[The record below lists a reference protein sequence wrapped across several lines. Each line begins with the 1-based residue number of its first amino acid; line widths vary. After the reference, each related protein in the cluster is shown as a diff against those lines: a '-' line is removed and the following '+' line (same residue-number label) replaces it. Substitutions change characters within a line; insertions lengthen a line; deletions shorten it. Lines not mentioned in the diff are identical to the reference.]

1 MKVKKTGIWSKILNL
16 KLFNKMQTKHKNW
29 LLLLLVSFIWGS
41 PYILREIALESF
53 THSQVAAFQVF
64 LSFILFL
71 PLIFKFFGKLNKNNI
86 GPLLLSGIAG
96 NIGPS
101 FFFAKAQ
108 TLINS
113 SLAGMLNAML
123 PSITLI
129 LAIVFF
135 KGKSNRNTLI
145 GIALGLLGASLI
157 ALLNDSI
164 GNTHFMGVFYVFMAI
179 LSVAISI
186 NIVSFALP
194 KLKGIEIAALA
205 FLFVGPMAGIF
216 LLTTN
221 LSAILASNNFLESSL
236 MLALLA
242 VLTFFGVI
250 FYNQLIKRSSHVFAA
265 SIAYLIPVVAL
276 FWGITIGGDQISIS
290 QIIAICLILIG
301 VHLTH
306 R

>member
-1 MKVKKTGIWSKILNL
+1 
-16 KLFNKMQTKHKNW
+16 MQAKHQNW
-29 LLLLLVSFIWGS
+29 ILLLLVSFIWGS
-41 PYILREIALESF
+41 PYILREIALKSF

-71 PLIFKFFGKLNKNNI
+71 PLIFKNFKKLNKDNI

-123 PSITLI
+123 PSITLV
-129 LAIVFF
+129 LAILFF

-145 GIALGLLGASLI
+145 GIGLGLIGSCAI
-157 ALLNDSI
+157 ALMGDSF
-164 GNTHFMGVFYVFMAI
+164 GSTQFMGVFYVFMAI

-194 KLKGIEIAALA
+194 KLNGIEIASLA

-216 LLTTN
+216 LLTTDLGTVIQADN
-221 LSAILASNNFLESSL
+221 FTQSAS

-250 FYNQLIKRSSHVFAA
+250 FYNQLIKRSSHIFAA

-290 QIIAICLILIG
+290 QILAICLILVG
-301 VHLTH
+301 VNLTH

>member
-1 MKVKKTGIWSKILNL
+1 
-16 KLFNKMQTKHKNW
+16 MQAKHKNW
-29 LLLLLVSFIWGS
+29 ILLLLVSFIWGS
-41 PYILREIALESF
+41 PYILREIALQSF

-64 LSFILFL
+64 LSFVLFL
-71 PLIFKFFGKLNKNNI
+71 PLIFKNFKKLNKENI
-86 GPLLLSGIAG
+86 GPLILSGIAG

-113 SLAGMLNAML
+113 SMAGMLNAML
-123 PSITLI
+123 PSITLV
-129 LAIVFF
+129 LAILFF

-145 GIALGLLGASLI
+145 GIGLGLIGTFII
-157 ALLNDSI
+157 ALMGDSM
-164 GNTHFMGVFYVFMAI
+164 GSTQFMGVFYVFMAI

-194 KLKGIEIAALA
+194 KLNGIEIASLA
-205 FLFVGPMAGIF
+205 FLFVGPMAGAF

-221 LSAILASNNFLESSL
+221 LQGVIKSENFTESAG
-236 MLALLA
+236 MLAMLA

-265 SIAYLIPVVAL
+265 SIAYLIPIVAL
-276 FWGITIGGDQISIS
+276 FWGITIGGDQITII
-290 QIIAICLILIG
+290 QIFAICLILVG
-301 VHLTH
+301 VNLTH

>member
-1 MKVKKTGIWSKILNL
+1 MSLNSKYS
-16 KLFNKMQTKHKNW
+16 NW
-29 LLLLLVSFIWGS
+29 LLLLVVSFIWGS
-41 PYILREIALESF
+41 PYILREIALKSF

-71 PLIFKFFGKLNKNNI
+71 PLIFKNFKKLNKENI

-123 PSITLI
+123 PSITLL
-129 LAIVFF
+129 LAILFF
-135 KGKSNRNTLI
+135 KSKTNKKVFG
-145 GIALGLLGASLI
+145 GILLGLAGTLVLSFSGESHGASY
-157 ALLNDSI
+157 
-164 GNTHFMGVFYVFMAI
+164 FWGVFYVFMAI

-186 NIVSFALP
+186 NIVSFSLP
-194 KLKGIEIAALA
+194 KLNGTEIASLA
-205 FLFVGPMAGIF
+205 FLFVGPMAACF
-216 LLTTN
+216 LLFTD
-221 LSAILASNNFLESSL
+221 LSAPLASETVSKSAL
-236 MLALLA
+236 MLGLLA
-242 VLTFFGVI
+242 ILTFGGVI
-250 FYNQLIKRSSHVFAA
+250 FYNQLIKKSSHVFAA
-265 SIAYLIPVVAL
+265 SIAYIIPIVAI
-276 FWGITIGGDQISIS
+276 FWGIVIGGDQVSIA
-290 QIIAICLILIG
+290 QIASILIILVG

>member
-1 MKVKKTGIWSKILNL
+1 MLQ
-16 KLFNKMQTKHKNW
+16 NKNKNW

-41 PYILREIALESF
+41 PYILREIALKSF

-64 LSFILFL
+64 LSFVLFL
-71 PLIFKFFGKLNKNNI
+71 PLIFKNFKKLDKENI
-86 GPLLLSGIAG
+86 GPLLLTGIAG

-113 SLAGMLNAML
+113 SIAGMLNAML
-123 PSITLI
+123 PAVTLI
-129 LAIVFF
+129 LAILFF
-135 KGKSNRNTLI
+135 KGKSNRNMLVGIGLGLI
-145 GIALGLLGASLI
+145 GSCIIALTG
-157 ALLNDSI
+157 DSY
-164 GNTHFMGVFYVFMAI
+164 GNTQYMGVFYVFMAI
-179 LSVAISI
+179 LSVAVSI
-186 NIVSFALP
+186 NVVSFSLL
-194 KLKGIEIAALA
+194 KLSGIEIASLA
-205 FLFVGPMAGIF
+205 FLFVGPMAGVF
-216 LLTTN
+216 LLTTD
-221 LSAILASNNFLESSL
+221 LQAVVQTEKFTESAS

-265 SIAYLIPVVAL
+265 SIAYLIPIVAI

-290 QIIAICLILIG
+290 QILAICLILVG
-301 VHLTH
+301 VNLTH

>member
-1 MKVKKTGIWSKILNL
+1 MLQDKY
-16 KLFNKMQTKHKNW
+16 KNW

-53 THSQVAAFQVF
+53 SHSQVAAFQVF
-64 LSFILFL
+64 LSFVLFI
-71 PLIFKFFGKLNKNNI
+71 PLIIKNFKKLNKENI
-86 GPLLLSGIAG
+86 GPLLLTGIAG

-129 LAIVFF
+129 LAILLF
-135 KGKSNRNTLI
+135 KSKSSRNMLLGI
-145 GIALGLLGASLI
+145 GLGLVGSC
-157 ALLNDSI
+157 LLVLSVESF
-164 GNTHFMGVFYVFMAI
+164 GSTQFMGIFYVFMAI

-186 NIVSFALP
+186 NVVSFSLL
-194 KLKGIEIAALA
+194 KLTGIEIASLA

-216 LLTTN
+216 LFTTDLGIVIDSPN
-221 LSAILASNNFLESSL
+221 FTKSAG

-250 FYNQLIKRSSHVFAA
+250 LYNQLIKRSSHIFAA
-265 SIAYLIPVVAL
+265 SIAYLIPIVAL
-276 FWGITIGGDQISIS
+276 FWGVSIGGDSIS
-290 QIIAICLILIG
+290 TGQIIAIALILFG
-301 VHLTH
+301 VNLTH

>member
-1 MKVKKTGIWSKILNL
+1 MQSDNR
-16 KLFNKMQTKHKNW
+16 KLITEQRQNMLQAKHKNW
-29 LLLLLVSFIWGS
+29 ILLLLVSFIWGS
-41 PYILREIALESF
+41 PYILREIALKSF

-71 PLIFKFFGKLNKNNI
+71 PLIFKNIKKLNKDNI

-123 PSITLI
+123 PSITLV
-129 LAIVFF
+129 LAILFF
-135 KGKSNRNTLI
+135 KGKSNRNTLLGI
-145 GIALGLLGASLI
+145 GLGLVGSCIIALM
-157 ALLNDSI
+157 
-164 GNTHFMGVFYVFMAI
+164 GNSFGSTQFMGVFYVFMAI

-194 KLKGIEIAALA
+194 KLNGIEIASLA
-205 FLFVGPMAGIF
+205 FLFVGPMAGFF
-216 LLTTN
+216 LLTTDLN
-221 LSAILASNNFLESSL
+221 VVIDSPNFTQSTG

-276 FWGITIGGDQISIS
+276 FWGITIGGDQITIS
-290 QIIAICLILIG
+290 QIFAICLILIG
-301 VHLTH
+301 VNLTH

>member
-1 MKVKKTGIWSKILNL
+1 
-16 KLFNKMQTKHKNW
+16 MQAKHKNW
-29 LLLLLVSFIWGS
+29 TLLLLVSFIWGS
-41 PYILREIALESF
+41 PYILREIALQSF

-71 PLIFKFFGKLNKNNI
+71 PLIFKNFKKLNKENI

-113 SLAGMLNAML
+113 SMAGMLNAML
-123 PSITLI
+123 PSITLV
-129 LAIVFF
+129 LAILFF
-135 KGKSNRNTLI
+135 KGRSNRNTIIGIGLGLI
-145 GIALGLLGASLI
+145 GTCIIALMG
-157 ALLNDSI
+157 DSM
-164 GNTHFMGVFYVFMAI
+164 GSTQFMGVFYVFMAI

-194 KLKGIEIAALA
+194 KLNGIEIASLA

-216 LLTTN
+216 LLTTD
-221 LSAILASNNFLESSL
+221 LSAVIDSPNFTKSAG

-250 FYNQLIKRSSHVFAA
+250 FYNQLIKRSSHIFAA
-265 SIAYLIPVVAL
+265 SIAYLIPIVAL
-276 FWGITIGGDQISIS
+276 FWGITIGGDHISIS
-290 QIIAICLILIG
+290 QILAICLILVG
-301 VHLTH
+301 VNLTH

>member
-1 MKVKKTGIWSKILNL
+1 
-16 KLFNKMQTKHKNW
+16 MQAKQKNW
-29 LLLLLVSFIWGS
+29 TLLLLVSFIWGS
-41 PYILREIALESF
+41 PYILREIALQSF

-71 PLIFKFFGKLNKNNI
+71 PLIFKNFKKLNKENI

-113 SLAGMLNAML
+113 STAGMLNAML

-129 LAIVFF
+129 LAILLF
-135 KGKSNRNTLI
+135 KSKSNRNMLLGIGLGLI
-145 GIALGLLGASLI
+145 GSCMIALTG
-157 ALLNDSI
+157 DSF
-164 GNTHFMGVFYVFMAI
+164 GSTQYMGVFYVFMAI

-186 NIVSFALP
+186 NLVSFSLL
-194 KLKGIEIAALA
+194 KLTGIEIASLA
-205 FLFVGPMAGIF
+205 FLFVGPMAGVF
-216 LLTTN
+216 LLTTDLQAVVQTEN
-221 LSAILASNNFLESSL
+221 FTESAG

-250 FYNQLIKRSSHVFAA
+250 FYNQLIKRSSHIFAA
-265 SIAYLIPVVAL
+265 SIAYLIPIVAL
-276 FWGITIGGDQISIS
+276 FWGVTIGGDQITIS
-290 QIIAICLILIG
+290 QILAICLILVG
-301 VHLTH
+301 VNLTH

>member
-1 MKVKKTGIWSKILNL
+1 
-16 KLFNKMQTKHKNW
+16 MQTKHKNW
-29 LLLLLVSFIWGS
+29 ILLLLVSFIWGS
-41 PYILREIALESF
+41 PYILREIALQSF

-71 PLIFKFFGKLNKNNI
+71 PLIFKNFKKLNKENI

-113 SLAGMLNAML
+113 SMAGMLNAML
-123 PSITLI
+123 PSITLV

-145 GIALGLLGASLI
+145 GIGLGLIGTCLI
-157 ALLNDSI
+157 ALM
-164 GNTHFMGVFYVFMAI
+164 GNSMGSTQFMGVFYVFMAI

-194 KLKGIEIAALA
+194 KLNGIEIASLA
-205 FLFVGPMAGIF
+205 FLFVGPMAGAF
-216 LLTTN
+216 LLTTDLQTVVKSGN
-221 LSAILASNNFLESSL
+221 FSESAS

-250 FYNQLIKRSSHVFAA
+250 FYNQLIKRSSHIFAA
-265 SIAYLIPVVAL
+265 SIAYLIPIVAL
-276 FWGITIGGDQISIS
+276 FWGITIGGDQITIS
-290 QIIAICLILIG
+290 QILAICLILVG
-301 VHLTH
+301 VNLTH
-306 R
+306 L

>member
-1 MKVKKTGIWSKILNL
+1 MLQ
-16 KLFNKMQTKHKNW
+16 NKNKNW

-41 PYILREIALESF
+41 PYILREIALQSF
-53 THSQVAAFQVF
+53 SHNQVAAFQVF
-64 LSFILFL
+64 LSFVLFI
-71 PLIFKFFGKLNKNNI
+71 PLIVKNFKKLNKENI

-123 PSITLI
+123 PSITLV
-129 LAIVFF
+129 LAILFF

-145 GIALGLLGASLI
+145 GIGLGLIGSCVI
-157 ALLNDSI
+157 AFMGDSF
-164 GNTHFMGVFYVFMAI
+164 GSTQFMGVFYVFMAI

-194 KLKGIEIAALA
+194 KLNGIEIASLA

-216 LLTTN
+216 LLTTDIQTVIQTEN
-221 LSAILASNNFLESSL
+221 FTHSAS
-236 MLALLA
+236 MLAILA

-265 SIAYLIPVVAL
+265 SIAYLIPIVAL
-276 FWGITIGGDQISIS
+276 FWGITIGGDQITIS
-290 QIIAICLILIG
+290 QILAICLILVG
-301 VHLTH
+301 VNLTH

>member
-1 MKVKKTGIWSKILNL
+1 MLQ
-16 KLFNKMQTKHKNW
+16 NKNKNW

-41 PYILREIALESF
+41 PYILREIALKSF

-71 PLIFKFFGKLNKNNI
+71 PLIFKNFKKLNKENI

-113 SLAGMLNAML
+113 SMAGMLNAML
-123 PSITLI
+123 PSITLV
-129 LAIVFF
+129 LAILFF
-135 KGKSNRNTLI
+135 KGKSNKNTLI
-145 GIALGLLGASLI
+145 GISLGLVGTCLI
-157 ALLNDSI
+157 ALMGDSFGSTQI
-164 GNTHFMGVFYVFMAI
+164 MGVFYVFMAI

-194 KLKGIEIAALA
+194 KLNGIEIASLA

-216 LLTTN
+216 LLTTDLQTVIESEN
-221 LSAILASNNFLESSL
+221 FKDSAG
-236 MLALLA
+236 MLAMLA

-250 FYNQLIKRSSHVFAA
+250 FYNQLIKRSSHIFAA
-265 SIAYLIPVVAL
+265 SIAYLIPIVAL
-276 FWGITIGGDQISIS
+276 FWGVTIGGDQITIS
-290 QIIAICLILIG
+290 QILAILMILFG

-306 R
+306 K

>member
-1 MKVKKTGIWSKILNL
+1 
-16 KLFNKMQTKHKNW
+16 MQAKHKNW
-29 LLLLLVSFIWGS
+29 ILLLLVSFIWGS

-71 PLIFKFFGKLNKNNI
+71 PLIFKNFKKLNKENI

-113 SLAGMLNAML
+113 SMAGMLNAML
-123 PSITLI
+123 PSITLV
-129 LAIVFF
+129 LAILFF
-135 KGKSNRNTLI
+135 KGKSNKNTIIGIGLGLI
-145 GIALGLLGASLI
+145 GTFIIAIMG
-157 ALLNDSI
+157 DSM
-164 GNTHFMGVFYVFMAI
+164 GSTQFMGVFYVFMAI

-194 KLKGIEIAALA
+194 KLNGIEIASLA
-205 FLFVGPMAGIF
+205 FLFVGPMAGAF
-216 LLTTN
+216 LLTTDLQSVVKSEN
-221 LSAILASNNFLESSL
+221 FTESAG
-236 MLALLA
+236 MLAMLA

-265 SIAYLIPVVAL
+265 SIAYLIPIVAL
-276 FWGITIGGDQISIS
+276 FWGITIGGDHITIS
-290 QIIAICLILIG
+290 QVFAIGLILVG
-301 VHLTH
+301 VNLTH

>member
-1 MKVKKTGIWSKILNL
+1 
-16 KLFNKMQTKHKNW
+16 MQAKHKNW
-29 LLLLLVSFIWGS
+29 ILLSLVSFIWGS
-41 PYILREIALESF
+41 PYILREIALKSF

-64 LSFILFL
+64 LSFVLFL
-71 PLIFKFFGKLNKNNI
+71 PLIFKNFKKLDKKNV

-123 PSITLI
+123 PSITLV
-129 LAIVFF
+129 LAILFF
-135 KGKSNRNTLI
+135 KGKSNRNTILGIVLGLI
-145 GIALGLLGASLI
+145 GTCMI
-157 ALLNDSI
+157 ALLGDSF
-164 GNTHFMGVFYVFMAI
+164 GSTQFMGVFYVFMAI

-194 KLKGIEIAALA
+194 NLNGIEIASLA

-216 LLTTN
+216 LVTTDIQ
-221 LSAILASNNFLESSL
+221 SVFESSNFTQSVL
-236 MLALLA
+236 MLGLLA

-250 FYNQLIKRSSHVFAA
+250 FYNQLIKRSSHIFAA

-290 QIIAICLILIG
+290 QIIAICLILFG
-301 VHLTH
+301 VNLTH

>member
-1 MKVKKTGIWSKILNL
+1 MKA
-16 KLFNKMQTKHKNW
+16 KHKNW
-29 LLLLLVSFIWGS
+29 MLLLLVSFIWGS
-41 PYILREIALESF
+41 PYILREIALQSF

-64 LSFILFL
+64 LSFVLFI
-71 PLIFKFFGKLNKNNI
+71 PLIVKNFKKLNKENI

-123 PSITLI
+123 PSITLV
-129 LAIVFF
+129 LAILFF
-135 KGKSNRNTLI
+135 KGKSNRNMLVGI
-145 GIALGLLGASLI
+145 GLGLVGSCII
-157 ALLNDSI
+157 AFAGDSI
-164 GNTHFMGVFYVFMAI
+164 GSTQFMGVFYVFMAI

-194 KLKGIEIAALA
+194 KLNGIEIASLA

-216 LLTTN
+216 LLTTD
-221 LSAILASNNFLESSL
+221 LQTVIQTENFTHSVS
-236 MLALLA
+236 MLIILA

-265 SIAYLIPVVAL
+265 SIAYLIPIVAL

-290 QIIAICLILIG
+290 QILAICLILTG
-301 VHLTH
+301 VNITH
-306 R
+306 K

>member
-1 MKVKKTGIWSKILNL
+1 MLQDKY
-16 KLFNKMQTKHKNW
+16 KNW

-41 PYILREIALESF
+41 PYILREIALKSF

-64 LSFILFL
+64 LSFVLFL
-71 PLIFKFFGKLNKNNI
+71 PLIFKNFNKLNKENI

-113 SLAGMLNAML
+113 STAGMLNAML

-129 LAIVFF
+129 LAILLF
-135 KGKSNRNTLI
+135 KSKSNRNMLLGISLGLI
-145 GIALGLLGASLI
+145 GSCIIALTGYSFGSTQI
-157 ALLNDSI
+157 
-164 GNTHFMGVFYVFMAI
+164 MGVFYVFMAI
-179 LSVAISI
+179 LSVAVSI
-186 NIVSFALP
+186 NLISFALL
-194 KLKGIEIAALA
+194 KLNGIEIASLA

-216 LLTTN
+216 LLTTDLQTAVHSDN
-221 LSAILASNNFLESSL
+221 FTQSAA

-276 FWGITIGGDQISIS
+276 FWGITIGGDQITIS
-290 QIIAICLILIG
+290 QILAICLILVG
-301 VHLTH
+301 VNLTH

>member
-1 MKVKKTGIWSKILNL
+1 
-16 KLFNKMQTKHKNW
+16 MQAKYKNW
-29 LLLLLVSFIWGS
+29 TLLLLVSFIWGS
-41 PYILREIALESF
+41 PYILREIALKSF

-64 LSFILFL
+64 LSFVLFL
-71 PLIFKFFGKLNKNNI
+71 PLIFKNFNKLNKKNI

-113 SLAGMLNAML
+113 SMAGMLNAML
-123 PSITLI
+123 PSITLV
-129 LAIVFF
+129 LAILFF
-135 KGKSNRNTLI
+135 KGKSNKNTIL
-145 GIALGLLGASLI
+145 GIALGFIGALI
-157 ALLNDSI
+157 IAFMGDSM
-164 GNTHFMGVFYVFMAI
+164 GSTQFMGVFYVFMAI

-194 KLKGIEIAALA
+194 KLNGIEIASLA
-205 FLFVGPMAGIF
+205 FLFVGPMAGAF
-216 LLTTN
+216 LLTTDLQSVITSEN
-221 LSAILASNNFLESSL
+221 FAESAG

-250 FYNQLIKRSSHVFAA
+250 FYNQLIKRSSYIFAA
-265 SIAYLIPVVAL
+265 SIAYLIPIVAL
-276 FWGITIGGDQISIS
+276 FWGITIGGDHITIS
-290 QIIAICLILIG
+290 QIVAIALILVG
-301 VHLTH
+301 VNLTH

>member
-1 MKVKKTGIWSKILNL
+1 
-16 KLFNKMQTKHKNW
+16 MQAKHKNW
-29 LLLLLVSFIWGS
+29 ILLLLVSFIWGS
-41 PYILREIALESF
+41 PYILREIALQSF

-71 PLIFKFFGKLNKNNI
+71 PLIVKNFKKLSNENI

-113 SLAGMLNAML
+113 SMAGMLNAML

-129 LAIVFF
+129 LAILFF

-145 GIALGLLGASLI
+145 GVGLGLIGACMIALMG
-157 ALLNDSI
+157 DSFGSTQI
-164 GNTHFMGVFYVFMAI
+164 MGVFYVFMAI

-194 KLKGIEIAALA
+194 KLNGIEIASLA

-216 LLTTN
+216 LLTTD
-221 LSAILASNNFLESSL
+221 LQSVIKSNNFTESAG

-250 FYNQLIKRSSHVFAA
+250 FYNQLIKQSSHIFAA
-265 SIAYLIPVVAL
+265 SIAYLIPIVAL
-276 FWGITIGGDQISIS
+276 FWGITIGSDQITIS
-290 QIIAICLILIG
+290 QILAICLILVG
-301 VHLTH
+301 VNLTH

>member
-1 MKVKKTGIWSKILNL
+1 
-16 KLFNKMQTKHKNW
+16 MQTKHKNW
-29 LLLLLVSFIWGS
+29 ILLLLVSFIWGS
-41 PYILREIALESF
+41 PYILREIALQSF

-71 PLIFKFFGKLNKNNI
+71 PLIFKNFKKLNKENI

-113 SLAGMLNAML
+113 SMAGMLNAML
-123 PSITLI
+123 PSITLV

-145 GIALGLLGASLI
+145 GIGLGLIGTCLI
-157 ALLNDSI
+157 ALM
-164 GNTHFMGVFYVFMAI
+164 GNSMGSTQFMGVFYVFMAI

-194 KLKGIEIAALA
+194 KLNGIEIASLA
-205 FLFVGPMAGIF
+205 FLFVGPMAGTF
-216 LLTTN
+216 LLTTDLQTVVKSGN
-221 LSAILASNNFLESSL
+221 FSESAS

-250 FYNQLIKRSSHVFAA
+250 FYNQLIKRSSHIFAA
-265 SIAYLIPVVAL
+265 SIAYLIPIVAL
-276 FWGITIGGDQISIS
+276 FWGITIGGDQITIS
-290 QIIAICLILIG
+290 QILAICLILVG
-301 VHLTH
+301 VNLTH
-306 R
+306 L

>member
-1 MKVKKTGIWSKILNL
+1 
-16 KLFNKMQTKHKNW
+16 MQAKHKNW
-29 LLLLLVSFIWGS
+29 LLLLVVSFIWGS
-41 PYILREIALESF
+41 PYILREIALKSF

-71 PLIFKFFGKLNKNNI
+71 PLIFKNFKKLNKENI

-129 LAIVFF
+129 LAILFF
-135 KGKSNRNTLI
+135 KGKSSKNTLI
-145 GIALGLLGASLI
+145 GIGLGLLGACLI
-157 ALLNDSI
+157 ALLGDSF
-164 GNTHFMGVFYVFMAI
+164 GSTHFMGVFYVFMAI

-194 KLKGIEIAALA
+194 KLNGVEIASLA
-205 FLFVGPMAGIF
+205 FLFVGPMAGAF
-216 LLTTN
+216 LLTTD
-221 LSAILASNNFLESSL
+221 LQSVITSNNFTESAG
-236 MLALLA
+236 MLTLLA
-242 VLTFFGVI
+242 ILTFFGVI
-250 FYNQLIKRSSHVFAA
+250 FYNQLIKKSSHVFAA
-265 SIAYLIPVVAL
+265 SIAYLIPIVAL
-276 FWGITIGGDQISIS
+276 FWGVTIGGDQITIS
-290 QIIAICLILIG
+290 QILAVLMILFG

-306 R
+306 K